1 MNYRWRFISVVFL
14 ATITLVASTALAQV
28 DRAGVNGTVT
38 DASGAVLP
46 ETDVVATSVDTGKQ
60 AEVRTNAVGIY
71 VFPSL
76 PVGTYTFTYSH
87 GDFQSVEFQGGELRV
102 GQTITLNAQ
111 MKVAAQ
117 TTSVEVKDVAPLLDR
132 NSAEM
137 AGVVGTSSV
146 EDLPVNGRNWANLL
160 VLGTGRIDYGG
171 GTSEPCTAGS

>member
-1 MNYRWRFISVVFL
+1 MNYRWRLIPILFL
-14 ATITLVASTALAQV
+14 ATVSLSVSLALAQV
-28 DRAGVNGTVT
+28 DRASVNGTVT

-60 AEVRTNAVGIY
+60 AEVRTNTVGIY

-87 GDFQSVEFQGGELRV
+87 GDFQSLEFRGVTVRV
-102 GQTITLNAQ
+102 GQTLTLNAQ

-117 TTSVEVKDVAPLLDR
+117 TTSVDVKAVAPLLGR

-137 AGVVGTSSV
+137 AGVVGGAAIA
-146 EDLPVNGRNWANLL
+146 DLAVNGRN
-160 VLGTGRIDYGG
+160 
-171 GTSEPCTAGS
+171 